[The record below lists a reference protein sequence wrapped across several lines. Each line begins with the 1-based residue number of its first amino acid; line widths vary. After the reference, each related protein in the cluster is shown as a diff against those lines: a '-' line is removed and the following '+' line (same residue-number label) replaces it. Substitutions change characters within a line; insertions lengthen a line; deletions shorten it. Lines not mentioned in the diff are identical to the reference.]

1 MKNFACLILIGLL
14 VNITMANLNENDTID
29 RFKRGSLDFKVRRQ
43 TVSDT
48 KKNFIVAQIKNLYNG
63 VSDKH
68 RNGKLAKTL
77 SNALTNQF
85 GGRWMALGC
94 EKDEFCSFT
103 WGTLPVLEQLGGY
116 YGETFWEVYR
126 V

>member
-1 MKNFACLILIGLL
+1 MGMAMVMVKDQKNNWAFS
-14 VNITMANLNENDTID
+14 
-29 RFKRGSLDFKVRRQ
+29 K
-43 TVSDT
+43 
-48 KKNFIVAQIKNLYNG
+48 
-63 VSDKH
+63 
-68 RNGKLAKTL
+68 
-77 SNALTNQF
+77 ALTNQF

>member
-1 MKNFACLILIGLL
+1 
-14 VNITMANLNENDTID
+14 MANLNENDTID

-77 SNALTNQF
+77 RHSYFTN
-85 GGRWMALGC
+85 
-94 EKDEFCSFT
+94 FCAGDHQSAK
-103 WGTLPVLEQLGGY
+103 VCS
-116 YGETFWEVYR
+116 
-126 V
+126 